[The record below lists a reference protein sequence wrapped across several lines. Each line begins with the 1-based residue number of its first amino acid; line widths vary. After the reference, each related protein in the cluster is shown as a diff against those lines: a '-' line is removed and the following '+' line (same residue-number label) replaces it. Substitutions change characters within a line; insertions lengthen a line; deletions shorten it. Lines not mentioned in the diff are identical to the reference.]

1 MDVAEKE
8 AWVARRCQEQE
19 EAIAWGLISLGPSR
33 ISLGISLAI
42 SLGLHACM
50 KGLRW
55 TVVQICI
62 SFCDIHLNTAG
73 LEAAAAGGCSAGADA
88 SQHAATTQGTCR
100 IPLRLPFARD
110 LKGRHF

>member
-1 MDVAEKE
+1 MGAYFS
-8 AWVARRCQEQE
+8 
-19 EAIAWGLISLGPSR
+19 G

-88 SQHAATTQGTCR
+88 SQQSSHN
-100 IPLRLPFARD
+100 PRD
-110 LKGRHF
+110 MHTENVD